1 MKKQNKSLIILLLV
15 LILISISSQ
24 KIYASNTNLFQKTEY
39 SEEFKKWLELSDE
52 EKENS
57 IIPRMYEIENTK
69 SVSKNP
75 LNIARMLK
83 ASNSTRYS
91 LKNIIP
97 ANLAIKNQQ
106 QTNSCWAFAAL
117 SSLETNLA
125 LSNYKSGN
133 NLSKIYDFSERHM
146 EYATSKAFNNN
157 AENKIG
163 YNRKVGS
170 GGSFL
175 FASSY
180 LTNGSGAISESEM
193 PFENNED
200 TIDISQIQ
208 NKTVS
213 SQVYDTVAF
222 PDYSKE
228 NDENKA
234 EIMNQIKQHIQNYGS
249 VQASIHGNSSSLSAY
264 NCYNNDTGAKFCKN
278 SIMHKID
285 HAVSIIGWDDNYSI
299 DNFPENA
306 KPTSNGA
313 WIVRNSWG
321 EKAEDWKL
329 SELKEEIFNTYK
341 QQCISKGWNSAEEI
355 PDEFIKQAG
364 YTIENGN
371 AYIKYG
377 DNGII
382 YISYED
388 VNISKEIFGIIKAT
402 DTVNYDYIYQYDEF
416 FPAMQLTLNNPSMML
431 SNIFNKKSSGTEYLT
446 QISLYAPETYTCK
459 VYVNTNGTSRAKNDL
474 QLVTLKA
481 GESETFNAG
490 YHTLE
495 FSKPIEIKANS
506 FAVVVEIQGS
516 KNSLKLPLESKVSGV
531 SAWDSVTVENG
542 KCFVAIGNDLE
553 KCEWI
558 DLSKMTEQN
567 SSLVNG
573 DSTIKAF
580 TTTELIDE
588 SLKSVEIATPP
599 TKTSYFEGENFDKTG
614 MVVKANYNS
623 KTNPS
628 TILDGSSY
636 NIKNGTNL
644 KEGQTSVTI
653 TYKDKSVNQK
663 ITVEKNSV
671 VGLKIKTPPTKTSY
685 FEGQKFDKTGMVVE
699 ANYKDGTT
707 KEISDYTIIDGNT
720 LKANQKQ
727 VTISY
732 GEKTITQ
739 DITVTPNALIEIK
752 VTKAPNK
759 TKYIVGQDFD
769 KTGMVITG
777 TYQDK
782 STQEILDYTIENG
795 KNLTKGQ
802 TSITIKYEEKTTTQS
817 ITVEEKTITGISIS
831 KAPSKTQYI
840 QNKESLDLTGGIL
853 KIKYNDNTSEEIE
866 LTSEKIKNSG
876 FDNKKIGKNNI
887 TITYQSFTTTLEV
900 EIISEQV
907 AENSNL
913 DKAICNINSAKFYTF
928 SNKDIQEYAIIDVTI
943 NEITRNTKND
953 SCEYYY
959 YLSSNQDESNIQ
971 NWVKINENQTDNEK
985 LTFTINTKDMKNYS
999 EIYDAQTV
1007 YIYIKEVAKK
1017 GGNQAVLMSKSIE
1030 MKANVLGEVYL
1041 DNVKINNSNSGN
1053 SNNSGTS
1060 NKDEDKTIA
1069 QNKLPHAGVRNIM
1082 IFVSIILVI
1091 GIIFYARYKNLSKY
1105 IK

>member
-1 MKKQNKSLIILLLV
+1 
-15 LILISISSQ
+15 
-24 KIYASNTNLFQKTEY
+24 
-39 SEEFKKWLELSDE
+39 
-52 EKENS
+52 
-57 IIPRMYEIENTK
+57 
-69 SVSKNP
+69 
-75 LNIARMLK
+75 
-83 ASNSTRYS
+83 
-91 LKNIIP
+91 
-97 ANLAIKNQQ
+97 
-106 QTNSCWAFAAL
+106 
-117 SSLETNLA
+117 
-125 LSNYKSGN
+125 
-133 NLSKIYDFSERHM
+133 
-146 EYATSKAFNNN
+146 
-157 AENKIG
+157 
-163 YNRKVGS
+163 
-170 GGSFL
+170 
-175 FASSY
+175 
-180 LTNGSGAISESEM
+180 
-193 PFENNED
+193 
-200 TIDISQIQ
+200 
-208 NKTVS
+208 
-213 SQVYDTVAF
+213 
-222 PDYSKE
+222 
-228 NDENKA
+228 
-234 EIMNQIKQHIQNYGS
+234 
-249 VQASIHGNSSSLSAY
+249 
-264 NCYNNDTGAKFCKN
+264 
-278 SIMHKID
+278 
-285 HAVSIIGWDDNYSI
+285 
-299 DNFPENA
+299 
-306 KPTSNGA
+306 
-313 WIVRNSWG
+313 
-321 EKAEDWKL
+321 
-329 SELKEEIFNTYK
+329 
-341 QQCISKGWNSAEEI
+341 
-355 PDEFIKQAG
+355 
-364 YTIENGN
+364 
-371 AYIKYG
+371 
-377 DNGII
+377 
-382 YISYED
+382 
-388 VNISKEIFGIIKAT
+388 
-402 DTVNYDYIYQYDEF
+402 
-416 FPAMQLTLNNPSMML
+416 
-431 SNIFNKKSSGTEYLT
+431 
-446 QISLYAPETYTCK
+446 
-459 VYVNTNGTSRAKNDL
+459 
-474 QLVTLKA
+474 
-481 GESETFNAG
+481 
-490 YHTLE
+490 
-495 FSKPIEIKANS
+495 
-506 FAVVVEIQGS
+506 
-516 KNSLKLPLESKVSGV
+516 
-531 SAWDSVTVENG
+531 
-542 KCFVAIGNDLE
+542 
-553 KCEWI
+553 
-558 DLSKMTEQN
+558 
-567 SSLVNG
+567 
-573 DSTIKAF
+573 
-580 TTTELIDE
+580 
-588 SLKSVEIATPP
+588 
-599 TKTSYFEGENFDKTG
+599 
-614 MVVKANYNS
+614 
-623 KTNPS
+623 
-628 TILDGSSY
+628 
-636 NIKNGTNL
+636 
-644 KEGQTSVTI
+644 
-653 TYKDKSVNQK
+653 
-663 ITVEKNSV
+663 
-671 VGLKIKTPPTKTSY
+671 
-685 FEGQKFDKTGMVVE
+685 MVVE
-699 ANYKDGTT
+699 ATYKDGTT

-739 DITVTPNALIEIK
+739 DITVTPNALTEIK

-887 TITYQSFTTTLEV
+887 TITYQSYTTTLEI
-900 EIISEQV
+900 EIVAEQV

-1007 YIYIKEVAKK
+1007 YIYIKEVTKK

-1041 DNVKINNSNSGN
+1041 DNVKINNSNTGN